1 MECELSHFSLTG
13 DYVSLRDPVLERTRN
28 RERKTMK
35 FQTWGALLMSILAG
49 GCATSGGSHD
59 SAPAAQPAGTA
70 VVTDA
75 APLRPLTMPPASAR
89 RLILNM
95 TGPAAVTQAK
105 DWPAFQEEWRATFAD
120 HAKAAGVAFDVQKGD
135 AHSIGEAGTLLY
147 VYVNDYR
154 MVGIGSRIFF
164 GVMTG
169 NAYIDAKAS
178 YSDLND
184 GKAFGESAYN
194 TTSSAWGGVF
204 AKMTPQQVDN
214 IASKVF
220 SELAAATPQ

>member
-1 MECELSHFSLTG
+1 
-13 DYVSLRDPVLERTRN
+13 
-28 RERKTMK
+28 MK
-35 FQTWGALLMSILAG
+35 IETCALLLIITLAG
-49 GCATSGGSHD
+49 GCATGGGSHD
-59 SAPAAQPAGTA
+59 SAPASAPAGA
-70 VVTDA
+70 AATDA
-75 APLRPLTMPPASAR
+75 APLPALTMPPASGK

-105 DWPAFQEEWRATFAD
+105 DWSAFQEEWRATFAD

-135 AHSIGEAGTLLY
+135 AHSIGESGTLLQ
-147 VYVNDYR
+147 VYVNDYH

-184 GKAFGESAYN
+184 GTAFGERLYN

-204 AKMTPQQVDN
+204 ARVTPQQVDV

-220 SELAAATPQ
+220 AELGTATQH

>member
-1 MECELSHFSLTG
+1 MKIETSA
-13 DYVSLRDPVLERTRN
+13 VLLIIT
-28 RERKTMK
+28 
-35 FQTWGALLMSILAG
+35 LAS

-59 SAPAAQPAGTA
+59 SASSAAPAGAAAT
-70 VVTDA
+70 TDA
-75 APLRPLTMPPASAR
+75 APLPPLTMPPASAK

-95 TGPAAVTQAK
+95 TGPAEVTQAK
-105 DWPAFQEEWRATFAD
+105 DWSAFQEEWRATFAD
-120 HAKAAGVAFDVQKGD
+120 HAKEAGVAFDVQKGD
-135 AHSIGEAGTLLY
+135 AHSIGEAGTLLQ
-147 VYVNDYR
+147 VYVNDYH

-184 GKAFGESAYN
+184 GRAFGERVYT

-204 AKMTPQQVDN
+204 AKMTPQQVDA
-214 IASKVF
+214 IASRVF
-220 SELAAATPQ
+220 GELGTATQH

>member
-1 MECELSHFSLTG
+1 
-13 DYVSLRDPVLERTRN
+13 
-28 RERKTMK
+28 MK
-35 FQTWGALLMSILAG
+35 FQTCGALLMGILVG
-49 GCATSGGSHD
+49 GCAANGGQRD
-59 SAPAAQPAGTA
+59 SAAT
-70 VVTDA
+70 A
-75 APLRPLTMPPASAR
+75 APPSAAAAPVTASLPPLTMPSASTK

-105 DWPAFQEEWRATFAD
+105 DWPAFQEEWRATFAE
-120 HAKAAGVAFDVQKGD
+120 HAKEAGVAFDVQKGE
-135 AHSIGEAGTLLY
+135 AHSIGESGTLLQ
-147 VYVNDYR
+147 VYVNDYH

-184 GKAFGESAYN
+184 GNVFGERLYN
-194 TTSSAWGGVF
+194 TTSSAWGGIF
-204 AKMTPQQVDN
+204 AKMTPQQVDV

-220 SELAAATPQ
+220 AELGAATKTQIR

>member
-1 MECELSHFSLTG
+1 MKIESSA
-13 DYVSLRDPVLERTRN
+13 VLLII
-28 RERKTMK
+28 
-35 FQTWGALLMSILAG
+35 ALAS

-59 SAPAAQPAGTA
+59 SAPTEAPAGAAAT
-70 VVTDA
+70 TDA
-75 APLRPLTMPPASAR
+75 APLPLTMPSGSAK
-89 RLILNM
+89 RLVLNM

-105 DWPAFQEEWRATFAD
+105 DWSAFQEEWRATFAD
-120 HAKAAGVAFDVQKGD
+120 HAKAAGVSFDVQKGD
-135 AHSIGEAGTLLY
+135 AHSSSEAGTLLQ

-178 YSDLND
+178 YSNLND
-184 GKAFGESAYN
+184 GTAFGERVYN

-204 AKMTPQQVDN
+204 AKMTPQQVDA

-220 SELAAATPQ
+220 AELGTATQH